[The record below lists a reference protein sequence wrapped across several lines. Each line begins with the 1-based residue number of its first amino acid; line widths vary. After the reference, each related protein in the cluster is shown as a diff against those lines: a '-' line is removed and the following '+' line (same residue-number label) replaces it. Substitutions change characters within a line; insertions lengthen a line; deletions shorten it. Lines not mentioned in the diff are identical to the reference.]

1 MGAPVGAIRNRGA
14 THPRYHP
21 RPTLQPYHGK
31 KKLPQE
37 KGKTDPAIRVAIRQ
51 RFPAIW
57 NRKRPSALLLFC
69 AFPKQGNSA
78 TRPPAIRVAI
88 RKRHPAIR
96 KHVFGNSAAR
106 CMPKNV
112 GISVIR
118 PAIRV
123 AIREQF
129 TAIRDGFRQF
139 GCSAHAQN
147 VGNSAIRSPHSSPF
161 KILKRE
167 RGQNTHGCTAPGATI
182 LEFYHTKLWRPGVMG
197 F

>member
-1 MGAPVGAIRNRGA
+1 MVPSEIVGPHTPGTTPGLPYN
-14 THPRYHP
+14 
-21 RPTLQPYHGK
+21 PTMGK

-106 CMPKNV
+106 CMPKTWV
-112 GISVIR
+112 YRSFG
-118 PAIRV
+118 
-123 AIREQF
+123 
-129 TAIRDGFRQF
+129 RQF
-139 GCSAHAQN
+139 GWQFASNSRQFGT
-147 VGNSAIRSPHSSPF
+147 VFGNSGVLRMPKTWEIRQFAPHTVPLL
-161 KILKRE
+161 KI
-167 RGQNTHGCTAPGATI
+167 
-182 LEFYHTKLWRPGVMG
+182 
-197 F
+197 

>member
-1 MGAPVGAIRNRGA
+1 MALLVKKKHGGPCWCHPKSWGLRCTSWRHAHGEKTLMCGGRHSTIFCGARE
-14 THPRYHP
+14 HPRYHP

-57 NRKRPSALLLFC
+57 NRKHPSALLLFC
-69 AFPKQGNSA
+69 AFPKQGSSA

-106 CMPKNV
+106 CMPKTWV
-112 GISVIR
+112 YR
-118 PAIRV
+118 P
-123 AIREQF
+123 F
-129 TAIRDGFRQF
+129 GRQF
-139 GCSAHAQN
+139 GWQFASNSRQFGTLF
-147 VGNSAIRSPHSSPF
+147 GNS
-161 KILKRE
+161 
-167 RGQNTHGCTAPGATI
+167 
-182 LEFYHTKLWRPGVMG
+182 GVLRMPKT
-197 F
+197 